1 MLAVLLHKLLF
12 SNGLWKDQSSQ
23 KDLKTIVYAKVEG
36 AEYYFY
42 GGFGKKKGAITTQ
55 CGKPGPNS
63 SSKQSHGA
71 VRQDIDPVSCQNS
84 KQPFALK
91 RNSD

>member
-1 MLAVLLHKLLF
+1 MH
-12 SNGLWKDQSSQ
+12 SSQ
-23 KDLKTIVYAKVEG
+23 ENLKTIVNAKVKG

-42 GGFGKKKGAITTQ
+42 GGFEKRDLAITTLR
-55 CGKPGPNS
+55 GKPGPNS

-84 KQPFALK
+84 KRPFALT

>member
-1 MLAVLLHKLLF
+1 M
-12 SNGLWKDQSSQ
+12 QSFQ
-23 KDLKTIVYAKVEG
+23 EDLKTIVYAKVEG

-42 GGFGKKKGAITTQ
+42 GGFEKREWAITTQ
-55 CGKPGPNS
+55 RGKPGPNS

-84 KQPFALK
+84 KQPFALT

>member
-42 GGFGKKKGAITTQ
+42 GGFEKRELAITTQ
-55 CGKPGPNS
+55 RGTDRVQILPQNSPMVQFGKTLT
-63 SSKQSHGA
+63 Q
-71 VRQDIDPVSCQNS
+71 S
-84 KQPFALK
+84 KQPFALT